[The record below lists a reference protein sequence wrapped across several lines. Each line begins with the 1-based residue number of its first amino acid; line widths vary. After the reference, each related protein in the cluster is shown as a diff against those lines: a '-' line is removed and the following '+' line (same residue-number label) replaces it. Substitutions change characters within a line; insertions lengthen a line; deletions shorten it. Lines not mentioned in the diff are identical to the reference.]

1 MMERLI
7 EMVKQAVTNLG
18 DGGDANVIKTY
29 FANTISHI
37 QKLKSSDDGLYYD
50 NIVV

>member
-7 EMVKQAVTNLG
+7 GMVKQAVTNLG
-18 DGGDANVIKTY
+18 DGGDANAIKTY

-37 QKLKSSDDGLYYD
+37 QTLKSSDDGLYYD